1 MNVGGLRLKKK
12 KKILEIVLA
21 ASITQ
26 KIVGQVYI
34 VNASIVKS

>member
-34 VNASIVKS
+34 VNTSIVKS